1 MSIQTRIVLGT
12 ISFFNA
18 LILIILGAGSVAFV
32 NGVAGPVLAGCL
44 WFLAGL
50 VDAATSL
57 GLDSLERRGSE
68 EFYSA
73 VLFR

>member
-12 ISFFNA
+12 LAFFNA
-18 LILIILGAGSVAFV
+18 LMLIIVGAGSVAFV

-50 VDAATSL
+50 LLSL
-57 GLDSLERRGSE
+57 SRWLRRGTE
-68 EFYSA
+68 WNETN
-73 VLFR
+73 